1 MEKKTHSVVKDPT
14 IPVQYLADYMSA
26 STQARRTIV
35 QKSKYKSLART
46 FQHQIARRT
55 ISDHL
60 LEGNP
65 LPGDLSSKADDVRHM
80 LADEDFQEQLY
91 GYNADF
97 IEAFSAVSTMFDL
110 SGFDLMAP
118 QNIGS
123 PEYNG
128 TKVKFTPS
136 LLTYRKTKVNT
147 QKVGAIMYRYAKGS
161 PLSVDVG
168 QWQSAFMFGYLAE
181 APFIEESKP
190 EQKLCMVLCAVAGA
204 TITAPTNSI
213 YRFNEM
219 KAACS
224 DIAEKWA
231 NVPPPNGAVL

>member
-1 MEKKTHSVVKDPT
+1 MEKKTHSVVKFPT
-14 IPVQYLADYMSA
+14 IPVQYLADYMAA

-46 FQHQIARRT
+46 FQHQIARKT

-60 LEGNP
+60 LDGNP
-65 LPGDLSSKADDVRHM
+65 LPGDLLDKANDVRHM
-80 LADEDFQEQLY
+80 LADDDFQAQLY

-97 IEAFSAVSTMFDL
+97 IEAFSSVSTMFDL

-136 LLTYRKTKVNT
+136 MLTYRKTKVNT
-147 QKVGAIMYRYAKGS
+147 QKIGAIMYRYAKGNPVS
-161 PLSVDVG
+161 MDVA
-168 QWQSAFMFGYLAE
+168 QWQSAFMFGYFAE
-181 APFIEESKP
+181 TPFIEESKP
-190 EQKLCMVLCAVAGA
+190 EHQLSKVLCAVAGA
-204 TITAPTNSI
+204 TINAPTNSI

-219 KAACS
+219 KAACF

-231 NVPPPNGAVL
+231 NVPPPTGAVI